1 MALLTTHGIWTSN
14 MPILDSEGNERKILR
29 VAKDEVKDA
38 IKKKEDILYQETKI
52 LQKVNKVHREAFK
65 ERFPGQV
72 EHCMR
77 LTAERL
83 QAILTKKPTDLANPE
98 TWDCTASEIHDLAH
112 GLYYLSIISQHHPV
126 EGE

>member
-1 MALLTTHGIWTSN
+1 MT
-14 MPILDSEGNERKILR
+14 ERKIPLKTNGESR
-29 VAKDEVKDA
+29 TIEINRAVKM
-38 IKKKEDILYQETKI
+38 KEEKMVQDTII

-65 ERFPGQV
+65 EKFPGQI

-83 QAILTKKPTDLANPE
+83 QSVLTKKPSDLSDPE
-98 TWDCTASEIHDLAH
+98 TWDCTAGEIKDLAH
-112 GLYYLSIISQHHPV
+112 GLYYLTIMNQHYPV